1 MILPDLLDHGLT
13 TLLCGSAVGAAS
25 ARVGAPYA
33 GPGNKF
39 WPTLAATGL
48 TPRRLAPHEYR
59 LLLGCGIGLTDI
71 NKTEAGCDRDLS
83 PGADDPL
90 ALLRKVEAYRPR
102 ILAFTA
108 KRPARVFLRAVFG
121 RADADYGP
129 QEERIGG
136 TTELFVLPC
145 PSGLACR
152 WWAANEVWWHRLAD
166 RHRALRGSAGGPDG

>member
-1 MILPDLLDHGLT
+1 MMILPDLLDHGLT
-13 TLLCGSAVGAAS
+13 TVLCGSAVGAAS

-59 LLLGCGIGLTDI
+59 LLLDHGIGLTDL

-83 PGADDPL
+83 PAADDPL
-90 ALLRKVEAYRPR
+90 ALLRNVEAYRPR

-108 KRPARVFLRAVFG
+108 KRPAQVFRRAILG
-121 RADADYGP
+121 RPDTAYGP
-129 QEERIGG
+129 QAERIGE
-136 TTELFVLPC
+136 TELFVLPC

-152 WWAANEVWWHRLAD
+152 WWAANAFWWHRLAE
-166 RHRALRGSAGGPDG
+166 RHRALHGPG